1 MLAPPLSL
9 AHVVALLSGEDQP
22 EGAQQPLGRGGHLD
36 SALRKSEAAT
46 QNIMMIYHS
55 RRERLGGHMDSAL
68 GKSEA
73 ATENIIIN
81 QYRQRMLSSLWALKV
96 IWTLL
101 LVRARTKSW
110 RRLVTVR
117 SSRKVSCTW
126 LSGP

>member
-1 MLAPPLSL
+1 
-9 AHVVALLSGEDQP
+9 
-22 EGAQQPLGRGGHLD
+22 
-36 SALRKSEAAT
+36 
-46 QNIMMIYHS
+46 
-55 RRERLGGHMDSAL
+55 MDSAV

-81 QYRQRMLSSLWALKV
+81 HYRQRMHSSLWALKV

-117 SSRKVSCTW
+117 SRPRGRKVSCTW

>member
-55 RRERLGGHMDSAL
+55 RRER
-68 GKSEA
+68 
-73 ATENIIIN
+73 
-81 QYRQRMLSSLWALKV
+81 SSLSAVEV
-96 IWTLL
+96 IWILL
-101 LVRARTKSW
+101 SARARLPQKIF
-110 RRLVTVR
+110 
-117 SSRKVSCTW
+117 
-126 LSGP
+126 